1 MSYLAIKALH
11 LIFVICWFAGL
22 FYIGR
27 IFIYHKEAESKPD
40 NEKLVLQ
47 KQFLIMAK
55 RLMYIILWPSVL
67 LTSVFGW
74 IMIYKNPDLL
84 ELMWMKMKLVLVG
97 LLIIYVVICQFFLNQ
112 MKKGKLYTSEFSL
125 RLFSEFATMFL
136 ISIVFI
142 AVLKNQLSWF
152 YATITFIFIFII
164 LMFLIKA
171 YKKYYL
177 NNN

>member
-40 NEKLVLQ
+40 NEKIVLQ
-47 KQFLIMAK
+47 NQFLIMAE

-74 IMIYKNPDLL
+74 VMIYKNPALL
-84 ELMWMKMKLVLVG
+84 ELTWMKIKLVLVS
-97 LLIIYVVICQFFLNQ
+97 LLILYVVLCQFFLNQ
-112 MKKGKLYTSEFSL
+112 CH
-125 RLFSEFATMFL
+125 
-136 ISIVFI
+136 
-142 AVLKNQLSWF
+142 QLNV
-152 YATITFIFIFII
+152 Y
-164 LMFLIKA
+164 
-171 YKKYYL
+171 
-177 NNN
+177 

>member
-40 NEKLVLQ
+40 NEKIVLQ
-47 KQFLIMAK
+47 NQFLIMAE

-74 IMIYKNPDLL
+74 VMIYKNPALL
-84 ELMWMKMKLVLVG
+84 ELTWMKIKLVLVS
-97 LLIIYVVICQFFLNQ
+97 LLILYVVLCQFFLNK
-112 MKKGKLYTSEFSL
+112 MKKGKLYISEFRL
-125 RLFSEFATMFL
+125 RLFSEAATLFL

-142 AVLKNQLSWF
+142 ATLKNNITWL
-152 YATITFIFIFII
+152 YATVYFLIIAII
-164 LMFLIKA
+164 LVFLVNA
-171 YKKYYL
+171 YKKFIL
-177 NNN
+177 NK